1 MITGAFDR
9 EGQSAEKKN
18 SGDRMDAGYWILDT
32 GKS

>member
-18 SGDRMDAGYWILDT
+18 SGGGIQEAECAEESGAG
-32 GKS
+32 